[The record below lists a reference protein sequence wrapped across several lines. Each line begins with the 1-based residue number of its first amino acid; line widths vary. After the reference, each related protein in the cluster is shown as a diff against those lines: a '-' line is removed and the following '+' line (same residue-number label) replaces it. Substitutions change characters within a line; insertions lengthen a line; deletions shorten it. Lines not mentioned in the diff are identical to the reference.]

1 MILFTLLLL
10 AGIIAGIIAIF
21 VVGVGGIAFTM
32 VFGDVLVFAA
42 IIALAIRCMTRR
54 SRKKEKG

>member
-21 VVGVGGIAFTM
+21 ILGVGGIAFTM
-32 VFGDVLVFAA
+32 VFGDVLIFAA
-42 IIALAIRCMTRR
+42 IIALVVRCMTRR
-54 SRKKEKG
+54 SGKKGKG